1 MNENY
6 FKDLL
11 SREAKMSQ
19 VQGLLMSRA
28 AVLLKIGKA
37 QFVSAFYYGASI
49 NFELQL
55 KDVEDSLKLEF
66 NRDDKPFDENELND
80 VLQRMDK
87 IIAEARKE
95 AQYTIGVISNWEA

>member
-11 SREAKMSQ
+11 ALEAKMSQ

-37 QFVSAFYYGASI
+37 EHVSAFYYGASI
-49 NFELQL
+49 NFEI
-55 KDVEDSLKLEF
+55 KVKGFDDSLRVEF
-66 NRDDKPFDENELND
+66 NRDDKPFNEDELNS
-80 VLQRMDK
+80 VLQLLDK
-87 IIAEARKE
+87 VIAEARKE